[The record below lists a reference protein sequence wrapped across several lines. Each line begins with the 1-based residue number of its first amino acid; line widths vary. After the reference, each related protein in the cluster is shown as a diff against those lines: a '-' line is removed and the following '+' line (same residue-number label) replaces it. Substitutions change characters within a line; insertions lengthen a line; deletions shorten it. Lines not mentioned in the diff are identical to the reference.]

1 MNKMNPVYGELRPV
15 GGGDTIPLMKS
26 TLIIGR
32 RESCDIVLKFPN
44 VSSVHCK
51 LSIVDGKWMVKDL
64 KSSNGTKINN
74 EQIEEDLINPGDILS
89 VGKHKYEMHY
99 NTLMIGESNYDLHK
113 DIFSKSLLES
123 AGLEGRRFK

>member
-1 MNKMNPVYGELRPV
+1 MKYGELRPI
-15 GGGDTIPLMKS
+15 GGGDAIPLLRS
-26 TLIIGR
+26 NLIIGR
-32 RESCDIVLKFPN
+32 RESSDIVLRFPN
-44 VSSVHCK
+44 VSGVHCK

-64 KSSNGTKINN
+64 NSSNGTKINN

-99 NTLMIGESNYDLHK
+99 DPSLMGEVGFDLQK

-123 AGLEGRRFK
+123 AGLEVRRYN